1 MPTVLVTGG
10 AGFIGANLVKRLLKL
25 KHKVVVIDDLSTG
38 FRYNLPLPNKN
49 LVFYEKSINENLRP
63 IFRKH
68 KIDYIFHLA
77 AQIDLYKSLQKPI
90 YDAKVN
96 ILGSLNI
103 IREAAKI
110 KIKKFI
116 YASSGGAVYGEP
128 RKIPVP
134 ESHSVNPLS
143 CYGISKYTAE
153 KYLEIYHR
161 LYGLPYIIL
170 RYANVYGPHQNAGVI
185 AIFLNKLIREE
196 KPSLF
201 AYGKNKIDYIFVED
215 VVEANIK
222 AMISRRNKT
231 YNIGTG
237 KATTTE
243 QIFQIVAKELR
254 SEVAPK
260 YLPCRLG
267 EVDRISLDASL
278 AQKELKWR
286 PRYSLEEGIRK
297 TIEWFKSN
305 QHPSQSSQ
313 R

>member
-38 FRYNLPLPNKN
+38 FRHNLPLPNKN
-49 LVFYEKSINENLRP
+49 LVFYEKNINENLRP
-63 IFRKH
+63 ILRKH

-77 AQIDLYKSLQKPI
+77 AQMDVRKSLQKPI

-103 IREAAKI
+103 IREAARI

-128 RKIPVP
+128 REIPVP

-153 KYLEIYHR
+153 KYLETYHR
-161 LYGLPYIIL
+161 LYKLPYITL
-170 RYANVYGPHQNAGVI
+170 RYANVYGPRQNPLGEAGVI
-185 AIFLNKLIREE
+185 AILLHQLIQGEA
-196 KPSLF
+196 PSLF
-201 AYGKNKIDYIFVED
+201 AYGKNKRDYIFVED
-215 VVEANIK
+215 IVEANIK
-222 AMISRRNKT
+222 AMLSCQNKI

-243 QIFQIVAKELR
+243 QIFQIVARELQ
-254 SEVAPK
+254 SKIKPQ

-267 EVDRISLDASL
+267 EVDQISLDASL

-305 QHPSQSSQ
+305 QRPSQ
-313 R
+313 